1 MFVLAELQYI
11 IRIEPRRFG
20 KDMKKEI
27 TDELN
32 RKFANKVSLCVN
44 SEVFFVILTLCVP
57 QVIHNVGLCI
67 ALYDITYVG
76 DSYICLEMEPQGE
89 LSHTRPGRRID
100 FSSQFPCGW
109 RNYFNEKDVESHSS
123 VNQRYM
129 LCIMLTN
136 SCEGKSDS

>member
-44 SEVFFVILTLCVP
+44 SEGFDFDFVCP

-76 DSYICLEMEPQGE
+76 DSYILPGDGASHTKGE

-100 FSSQFPCGW
+100 FSSQFQCGW
-109 RNYFNEKDVESHSS
+109 RNYSFNEKDVELHSS

-129 LCIMLTN
+129 LCIMLSVN
-136 SCEGKSDS
+136 KQL